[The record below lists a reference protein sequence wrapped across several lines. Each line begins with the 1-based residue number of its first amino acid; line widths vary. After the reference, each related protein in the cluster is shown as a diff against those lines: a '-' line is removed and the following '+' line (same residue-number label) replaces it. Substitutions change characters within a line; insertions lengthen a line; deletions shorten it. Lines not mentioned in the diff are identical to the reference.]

1 MQQFIFRK
9 LGAKGSFSGMT
20 TKFLATERL
29 LKVFKKILK
38 NTYFTHL
45 KSSIFIFFL
54 FSPFGPVEKRL
65 TMKAMINFKIDD
77 VKNWETNNYNIG
89 FARHLMK

>member
-9 LGAKGSFSGMT
+9 LRAKGSFSGMT

-29 LKVFKKILK
+29 VKVIKKILK

-45 KSSIFIFFL
+45 RSSIFFFL

-65 TMKAMINFKIDD
+65 DMKAMINFKIYD

>member
-9 LGAKGSFSGMT
+9 LGAKGSFSDMT

-45 KSSIFIFFL
+45 KSSIFIFFCSAL
-54 FSPFGPVEKRL
+54 LVL
-65 TMKAMINFKIDD
+65 
-77 VKNWETNNYNIG
+77 
-89 FARHLMK
+89 

>member
-9 LGAKGSFSGMT
+9 LGAKGSFSDMT

-77 VKNWETNNYNIG
+77 VKNWETNNYNRG

>member
-9 LGAKGSFSGMT
+9 LRAKGSFSGMT

-29 LKVFKKILK
+29 VKVIKK
-38 NTYFTHL
+38 NTKKYLLHPPQKLYFL
-45 KSSIFIFFL
+45 FL

-65 TMKAMINFKIDD
+65 DMKAMINFKIYD

>member
-38 NTYFTHL
+38 NT
-45 KSSIFIFFL
+45 
-54 FSPFGPVEKRL
+54 
-65 TMKAMINFKIDD
+65 
-77 VKNWETNNYNIG
+77 
-89 FARHLMK
+89 FARLQRGSERSFT